1 MKESIQYLVL
11 QKDYANYQ
19 DKIMGFY
26 KPEYEESFNKE
37 TMDNSA
43 LVVLALVEGV
53 VIGAGRVI
61 SDLSRHAVIVDLV
74 VSETWRRQGVG
85 SELIK
90 RLVSKLKE
98 EKVMYIG
105 LAKDPNYPWL
115 KDFYTKLGFKACPAD
130 SYFEI

>member
-1 MKESIQYLVL
+1 MKENIQYLVL
-11 QKDYANYQ
+11 QKDYIDYQ
-19 DKIMGFY
+19 GKIMGFY
-26 KPEYEESFNKE
+26 KPEYGDSFNE
-37 TMDNSA
+37 GTIDNSA
-43 LVVLALVEGV
+43 LIGLALIEGD

-74 VSETWRRQGVG
+74 VSETWRRQGIG

-90 RLVSKLKE
+90 LLVNKLKE

-115 KDFYTKLGFKACPAD
+115 KDFYIKLGFKARPSD